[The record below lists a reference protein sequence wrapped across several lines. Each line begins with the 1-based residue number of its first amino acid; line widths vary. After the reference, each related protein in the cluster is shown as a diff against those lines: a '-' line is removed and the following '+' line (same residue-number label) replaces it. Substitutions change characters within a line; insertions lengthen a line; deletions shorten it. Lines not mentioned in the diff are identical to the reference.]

1 MMGRMVRKG
10 TISRRAG
17 GGRFGGSSIEYLTI
31 LALVVLPLVLMMN
44 SIILHM
50 FWTPT
55 PENNKNTII
64 PMYQRQVQTGV
75 TLPVG

>member
-1 MMGRMVRKG
+1 MVRNR
-10 TISRRAG
+10 TISRR
-17 GGRFGGSSIEYLTI
+17 RCYGGSSIEYLTV

-44 SIILHM
+44 TVILHM

-55 PENNKNTII
+55 PEKNKSTII
-64 PMYQRQVQTGV
+64 PLYEHRVQTAV

>member
-1 MMGRMVRKG
+1 
-10 TISRRAG
+10 
-17 GGRFGGSSIEYLTI
+17 

-44 SIILHM
+44 TVILHM

-55 PENNKNTII
+55 PENNKSTII
-64 PMYQRQVQTGV
+64 PLYEHRVQTAV